1 MSNFNLNGQQ
11 LSNDIGQ
18 QLSFEYNIKI
28 DEITPQFGDV
38 KFEVRTIYFKWQV
51 RFDNSV
57 GNCARSISSRWI
69 DSREFDISIGDALR
83 QPK

>member
-1 MSNFNLNGQQ
+1 MGNNYKMILDNNYLLNII
-11 LSNDIGQ
+11 L
-18 QLSFEYNIKI
+18 KI

-38 KFEVRTIYFKWQV
+38 KFEVSTLYFKWQV

-57 GNCARSISSRWI
+57 GNCVGFIISRWI